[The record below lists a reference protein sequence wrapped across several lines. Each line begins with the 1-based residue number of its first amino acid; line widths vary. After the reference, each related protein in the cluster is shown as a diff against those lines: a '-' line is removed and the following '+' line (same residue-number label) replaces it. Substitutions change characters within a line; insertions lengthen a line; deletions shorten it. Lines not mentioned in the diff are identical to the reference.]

1 MTDVMGH
8 HYRSRREMAD
18 RFNELGRLNTEFGL
32 SDGRVTEQDALKDA
46 IREIVAAERATAQR
60 PYYIYWRSLDGRR
73 KGRRTFR
80 SRREQVRFI
89 WDTPHAVTFYN

>member
-1 MTDVMGH
+1 MTNVHGRE
-8 HYRSRREMAD
+8 YRSRAEMVA
-18 RFNELGRLNTEFGL
+18 RFNELGRLNAEIGA

-46 IREIVAAERATAQR
+46 IREVVAAERATAQR